1 MRLPLLISLLISL
14 LIYRPFIRK
23 QAPRYPRNMVGDL
36 QQTPENRLLG
46 INHMLGDLKQA
57 RAEGSSGK

>member
-1 MRLPLLISLLISL
+1 
-14 LIYRPFIRK
+14 
-23 QAPRYPRNMVGDL
+23 MVGDL